1 MFPQKLKDL
10 LEGVG
15 YNQYDDSMSASQNRR
30 VDIYMYASE
39 QMIKNAE
46 AGK

>member
-1 MFPQKLKDL
+1 MNTTKACRRAK
-10 LEGVG
+10 
-15 YNQYDDSMSASQNRR
+15 NRR
-30 VDIYMYASE
+30 VVIFMYASE

>member
-1 MFPQKLKDL
+1 MHKAIS
-10 LEGVG
+10 
-15 YNQYDDSMSASQNRR
+15 YASQNRR